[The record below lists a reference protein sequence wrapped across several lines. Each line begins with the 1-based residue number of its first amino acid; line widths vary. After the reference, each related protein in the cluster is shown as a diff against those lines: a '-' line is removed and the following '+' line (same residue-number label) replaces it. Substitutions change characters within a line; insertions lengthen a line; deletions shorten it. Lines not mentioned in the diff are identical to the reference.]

1 MGTNAFPDGLVY
13 SLFVPTKMVDF
24 KPEGQAEYI
33 VKVTG
38 LKFEGALF
46 TLSNRGVWDLKD
58 TRTRLPWGGF
68 SLLVDPVAH
77 EAYRAAWRDAMA
89 SVLETASFPCW
100 HIGYKL
106 SDRKDDTFKGVGLG
120 AGGGRVPGETWA
132 ESLSCAWSHCDL
144 YIVGD
149 QVQYQGWWW
158 EARQRSSGVAPAIF
172 GVGSVFWRR
181 DRRVV

>member
-106 SDRKDDTFKGVGLG
+106 SDRKDDTFKGVGLSVSKRDDLMLAFEGG
-120 AGGGRVPGETWA
+120 ALKE
-132 ESLSCAWSHCDL
+132 
-144 YIVGD
+144 
-149 QVQYQGWWW
+149 
-158 EARQRSSGVAPAIF
+158 
-172 GVGSVFWRR
+172 SVFRPSQA
-181 DRRVV
+181 VKPGPSK